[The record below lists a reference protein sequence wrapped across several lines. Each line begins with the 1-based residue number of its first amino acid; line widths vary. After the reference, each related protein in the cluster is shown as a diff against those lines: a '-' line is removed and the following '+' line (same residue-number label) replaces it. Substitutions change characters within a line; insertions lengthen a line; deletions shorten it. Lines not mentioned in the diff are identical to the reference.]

1 MRAKA
6 ILTTRSGQVIL
17 VAQDLNEVE
26 RAMREAGYGDI
37 LVLTKALEAVEGPT
51 PVLVPM
57 FSVDSVE
64 GL

>member
-1 MRAKA
+1 
-6 ILTTRSGQVIL
+6 
-17 VAQDLNEVE
+17 VAEHLDEVK
-26 RAMREAGYGDI
+26 RIMREARYGDI

-51 PVLVPM
+51 PILVPM

>member
-1 MRAKA
+1 
-6 ILTTRSGQVIL
+6 
-17 VAQDLNEVE
+17 VAEHLDAVQ
-26 RAMREAGYGDI
+26 RAMREARYGDI

-51 PVLVPM
+51 PILVPM